1 MHPVIIASGLALA
14 GIALFKTLTGRGQEK
29 IEDLQKQ
36 FNQFHDK
43 IKLSNENTV
52 LIEKREI
59 LKQNLESALKDNDDA
74 PKIDQFLLQGSYAT
88 YTGINPVNGDY
99 DIDVGVLF
107 DCTKDDI
114 GLMKLKDMVFD
125 ALSHPSRTPTIK
137 NPCITTQYSKNGK
150 PDYHVDMPIYVK
162 RKDGNAYD
170 LAWGKSNSSAEWLH
184 SAPKDLVE
192 EINNKYSDEDE
203 RAQYRRIV
211 KYLKSWKS
219 KKFTGFTVPSIG
231 LCLSS
236 LELFSPEIDYHEE
249 TPNDLS
255 ALKKTLSRIISSF
268 SYTGSDDHG
277 NDLYRLKTNLPVIP
291 YNDVFEKLTTNQMT
305 DLKDKMEKFYDDLVK
320 AEKEERL
327 EEACKLINKH
337 LPAFPIP
344 DKAEAA
350 KVVKKSMNNTGSS
363 S

>member
-1 MHPVIIASGLALA
+1 MLPLIVVSAFVLTGIIAINALT
-14 GIALFKTLTGRGQEK
+14 KRGQEK
-29 IEDLQKQ
+29 MADLQKQ
-36 FNQFHDK
+36 FNQFHDD
-43 IKLSNENTV
+43 IKLSAENTM
-52 LIEKREI
+52 LIEKRDI
-59 LKQNLESALKDNDDA
+59 LKQNLESALKDNDKA
-74 PKIDQFLLQGSYAT
+74 PKIDKFLLQGSYAT

-114 GLMKLKDMVFD
+114 GIMKLKDMVFD
-125 ALSHPSRTPTIK
+125 ALSHPSRKPTIK
-137 NPCITTQYSKNGK
+137 NPCITTQYIKNGD

-162 RKDGNAYD
+162 RADGDAYD
-170 LAWGKSNSSAEWLH
+170 LAWGKSSSSAEWIH
-184 SAPKDLVE
+184 SAPKDLVD
-192 EINNKYSDEDE
+192 EINNRYKDEGV

-219 KKFTGFTVPSIG
+219 NKFTGFTVPSIG
-231 LCLSS
+231 LCLSA
-236 LELFSPEIDYHEE
+236 LKHFSYEIDFHED
-249 TPNDLS
+249 TPNDLI
-255 ALKKTLSRIISSF
+255 ALRRTLSIIINDF
-268 SYTGSDDHG
+268 SYAGTDD
-277 NDLYRLKTNLPVIP
+277 NDDELYRLKTPLPVIP
-291 YNDVFEKLTTNQMT
+291 YNDVFEKLTDVQMT
-305 DLKDKMEKFYDDLVK
+305 NLKGKMEKFHDDLVE

-337 LPAFPIP
+337 LPDFPLP